1 MCSENIKILIA
12 YPYNFIQFQPNT
24 FPEVVQLSVKIK
36 YKCLNEK
43 GMIAIVPHIA
53 PRLIILA
60 QRFVRRDGRDLE
72 WELERK
78 MRYAEPG

>member
-1 MCSENIKILIA
+1 MRANRGKRGRT
-12 YPYNFIQFQPNT
+12 ND
-24 FPEVVQLSVKIK
+24 K
-36 YKCLNEK
+36 K
-43 GMIAIVPHIA
+43 GKIAIVPHRSIA

-78 MRYAEPG
+78 MRNAEPG